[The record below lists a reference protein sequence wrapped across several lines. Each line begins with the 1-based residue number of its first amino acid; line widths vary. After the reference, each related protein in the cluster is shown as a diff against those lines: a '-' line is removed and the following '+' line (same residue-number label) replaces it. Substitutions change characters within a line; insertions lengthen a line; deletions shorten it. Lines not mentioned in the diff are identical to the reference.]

1 MNTIGYYIG
10 ISKQTEVL
18 FLVLA
23 GICCTIFDASLFN
36 LHTNLYKVWNMPMDP
51 TKFTDTAQL
60 YVKYILSSIVLVRTF
75 TVHLYLAF
83 YIVMLWPAIFEEK
96 PGLLIPWLVVGAVK
110 CLAMGA
116 MSFSTGL
123 YICLTYRFSKAACWD
138 FLMTQVID
146 QGPSIYMWFC
156 VLR

>member
-1 MNTIGYYIG
+1 MQVKDIVI
-10 ISKQTEVL
+10 I
-18 FLVLA
+18 
-23 GICCTIFDASLFN
+23 ASF
-36 LHTNLYKVWNMPMDP
+36 
-51 TKFTDTAQL
+51 Q
-60 YVKYILSSIVLVRTF
+60 
-75 TVHLYLAF
+75 
-83 YIVMLWPAIFEEK
+83 EEK
-96 PGLLIPWLVVGAVK
+96 AGLLIPWLIVGAVK

-156 VLR
+156 ILRYDCPLFRKYIRNIHKVL